1 MQVGSM
7 RYSKGSMRYRKGFAL
22 LYVLVVVFL
31 LLSFSFSIL
40 FLYKANIDFVRRVER
55 QNAME
60 ITFRS
65 ALNNY
70 MEKLTTGGTFNTTYT
85 ANNVTITKPGDV
97 WYAYDNVLGIRR
109 SYKVWIYN
117 QEGFIKW
124 YVYKVEESP

>member
-1 MQVGSM
+1 
-7 RYSKGSMRYRKGFAL
+7 
-22 LYVLVVVFL
+22 
-31 LLSFSFSIL
+31 
-40 FLYKANIDFVRRVER
+40 LYKANVDFVRRVER

-85 ANNVTITKPGDV
+85 ANNVTVTKGSDSTV
-97 WYAYDNVLGIRR
+97 SNARYATWTVKDDVLGITK
-109 SYKVWIYN
+109 SYQVWIYK

-124 YVYKVEESP
+124 YVYRVVP